1 MLVLSRGENEQVRI
15 GDNIIVT
22 VVRLSSGKVKLGF
35 DAPSSVEIVR
45 TELDDNDATDI
56 YPEGGTL

>member
-22 VVRLSSGKVKLGF
+22 VVRLSGNKVKLGF
-35 DAPSSVEIVR
+35 EAPSSIQIVR
-45 TELDDNDATDI
+45 TELDNEPTDI